1 MAEAQPGLPLEPP
14 TPAVAPAAAEPAAAA
29 APAPSP
35 EPAAAAAALEFTTDK
50 PSMLDAFDK
59 GKEPAAEPAEPAK
72 EPEAAAAAPAKEAEP
87 AAPATEPAKPVAE
100 AAKPDEPAAEAAKAA
115 EPAAPAPVLEPIV
128 YNFTTPEVLKGATLD
143 APVMA
148 EFTKS
153 LGEYRAAPELGQK
166 LLELHANA
174 MVDYAKH
181 TLSEQHRA
189 FNQTRDGWR
198 KDVLADEQIGG
209 SGHQTAMGAIARMRD
224 MLVPEADRPQ
234 FEQFLRITGA
244 GDHPQFLK
252 LLHRAAKYFD
262 EPGLPPENPKPP
274 PDIGRQNGKGS
285 HILYD
290 NPRSNRNRQ

>member
-1 MAEAQPGLPLEPP
+1 MAEAQPGLPFEPP

-87 AAPATEPAKPVAE
+87 AAPAAAAEPAAE
-100 AAKPDEPAAEAAKAA
+100 AAKPVEPAVDPAKAA

-166 LLELHANA
+166 LLDLHANA
-174 MVDYAKH
+174 MVEYAKH

-224 MLVPEADRPQ
+224 MLVPETDRPQ

-274 PDIGRQNGKGS
+274 PDIGRQNGKGA